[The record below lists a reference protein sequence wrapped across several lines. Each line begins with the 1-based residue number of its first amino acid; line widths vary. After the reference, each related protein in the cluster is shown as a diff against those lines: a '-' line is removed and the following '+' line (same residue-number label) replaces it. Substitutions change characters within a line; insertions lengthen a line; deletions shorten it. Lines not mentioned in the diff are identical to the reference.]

1 MLTQL
6 YRRLHAQPLTKP
18 RIAPLIEPLI
28 QPLIA
33 PLTKPLIKP
42 PTGPRTKPLGMRLEP
57 TRSRPPV
64 RPPHRLAHQLHTLPA
79 WQKAVLAAALL
90 CAATAAY
97 GTGFSASALLA
108 SAYSE
113 VPEPPVYIMLLIGV
127 GLLGL
132 VARRESVPP
141 KFTDT

>member
-18 RIAPLIEPLI
+18 RIAPLI
-28 QPLIA
+28 A
-33 PLTKPLIKP
+33 PLTK
-42 PTGPRTKPLGMRLEP
+42 PRTKPLGMLLEP
-57 TRSRPPV
+57 PRSRPQMH
-64 RPPHRLAHQLHTLPA
+64 PPHGLAHQLHTLPA

-97 GTGFSASALLA
+97 GAGFSASALLA